1 MKLSVCSNTIELE
14 TFVDVSPDRT
24 FVTYR
29 STDKACGLN
38 FMATISSCAFP
49 DRSNQIGQPAFP
61 LPAKEQD
68 MVTVTLNSRQHSY
81 LCKQFPF

>member
-1 MKLSVCSNTIELE
+1 MNLSVCSHTIELE

-24 FVTYR
+24 FVTFI

-38 FMATISSCAFP
+38 FMATFSSCAFP
-49 DRSNQIGQPAFP
+49 DRSKQLGPPAFP

-68 MVTVTLNSRQHSY
+68 KVTVTLNSRQHSY
-81 LCKQFPF
+81 LCEQFPF